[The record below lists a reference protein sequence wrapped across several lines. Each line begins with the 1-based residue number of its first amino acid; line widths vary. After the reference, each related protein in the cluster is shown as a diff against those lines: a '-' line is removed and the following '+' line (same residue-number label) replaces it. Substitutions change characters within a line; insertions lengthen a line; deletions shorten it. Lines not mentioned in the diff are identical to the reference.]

1 MVTEVD
7 AGEIKREAVR
17 DRYVPLMAPLF
28 FPDEPTEPDII
39 QLFASL
45 LRVEGMEDKG
55 WDPYAESRNVLND
68 LNALMQLEFPAKVFK
83 DGALTAWRLG
93 LLFYSHIV
101 EMSAP
106 YEVLTNL
113 LRFRLGKGYHPNP
126 YYAFLTENGRKRYR
140 PSGLFPK
147 QKIEI
152 IQTLS
157 KESGLEFGG
166 IFDEF
171 YRNDFRNAIAHSDF
185 IFTDIGFRCRNG
197 YGNNAFELS
206 YEQVDDLITRAKVF
220 IGTFFG
226 LEREAR
232 RLWGEKAGMGIAYDP
247 IMKGVMEVL
256 VDADNLMNGF
266 KVHWPNGSES
276 VYRRT
281 ENGIVMDNCML
292 ALDHNTLSLFVG
304 LYAQR
309 RSAFSPLAEEGTV
322 PNYTP
327 LENGETPIWSP

>member
-1 MVTEVD
+1 MTKKPD
-7 AGEIKREAVR
+7 AGEIKREATR

-28 FPDEPTEPDII
+28 FPDEPTKPDII

-45 LRVEGMEDKG
+45 LRVVGMEDKG
-55 WDPYAESRNVLND
+55 WDPYAESRAVLED
-68 LNALMQLEFPAKVFK
+68 LNQLMQLTLPAKKFQ
-83 DGALTAWRLG
+83 DRERTNWRLG

-126 YYAFLTENGRKRYR
+126 YYEFLTEKDRKRFR
-140 PSGLFPK
+140 RSGLFPK

-152 IQTLS
+152 IQALS
-157 KESGLEFGG
+157 KEAGLEFGS

-171 YRNDFRNAIAHSDF
+171 YRTDFRNAIAHSDF
-185 IFTDIGFRCRNG
+185 IFTDAGFRCRNG
-197 YGNNAFELS
+197 YGNKAFQLT
-206 YEQVDDLITRAKVF
+206 YEQVDDLITHAKIF

-232 RLWGEKAGMGIAYDP
+232 RVFGEKAVKGMAYDP

-256 VDADNLMNGF
+256 VDDEKIMNGF

-281 ENGIVMDNCML
+281 ENGITMDNCML
-292 ALDHNTLSLFVG
+292 ALKHNTLSLFVNQ
-304 LYAQR
+304 YAQR
-309 RSAFSPLAEEGTV
+309 RSAFSPLVEEGAS

-327 LENGETPIWSP
+327 LENGEIPTWAP